1 MPLYSICIA
10 TYQRPEGLLD
20 LLESIEAQQLTDDMS
35 VEIIVVDNDPRSSE
49 TVVRDFGE
57 RSRFPVQYLTQPE
70 QNISLTR
77 NVAVAAASGEFI
89 WFVDDDETAIPECLA
104 RLSAALHEFDAAGV
118 FGPVIPVFETEQPEW
133 VEKSSVFNRPIG
145 VTGGKAH
152 GYRTSNTLVRTD
164 ALALVEGPFDADFGI
179 SGGSDSMLF
188 RELAAKGLR
197 FIDSGDAFVSE
208 VVPSNRATWS
218 WMRTRFRRQGQN
230 YARQTVMLNG
240 GVWTKPVMWMLCKA
254 LVQIPLTLAGI
265 AISWPNRYRRSE
277 WQLRMWSNIGKF
289 EGVRGTTSV
298 RAH

>member
-20 LLESIEAQQLTDDMS
+20 LLESIEAQQLTDHMS

-49 TVVRDFGE
+49 TVVLEFGE
-57 RSRFPVQYLTQPE
+57 RSRFPIVYLTQPE

-77 NVAVAAASGEFI
+77 NVAVGAANGEFI
-89 WFVDDDETAIPECLA
+89 WFVDDDEIAIPQCLS

-145 VTGGKAH
+145 VTGRQAR
-152 GYRTSNTLVRTD
+152 GYRTSNTLVRTE
-164 ALALVEGPFDADFGI
+164 ALAMVEGPFDADFGI

-188 RELAAKGLR
+188 RVLAAKGLR

-218 WMRTRFRRQGQN
+218 WMKTRFRRQGQN

-240 GVWTKPVMWMLCKA
+240 GVLTTDVMWMLVKA
-254 LVQIPLTLAGI
+254 FVQIPLTIAGM
-265 AISWPNRYRRSE
+265 AITWPNRASRSE
-277 WQLRMWSNIGKF
+277 WQLRMWSNVGKF
-289 EGVRGTTSV
+289 EGVRGTSSV